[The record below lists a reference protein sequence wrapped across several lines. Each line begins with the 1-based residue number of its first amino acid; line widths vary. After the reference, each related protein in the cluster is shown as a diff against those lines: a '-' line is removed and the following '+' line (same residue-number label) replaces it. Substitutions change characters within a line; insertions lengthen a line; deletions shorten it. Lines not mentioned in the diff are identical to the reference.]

1 MSGRPLGIGG
11 VSGGD
16 QQRAS
21 HWRRILP
28 ALGVLV
34 LLTAVARSAVTL
46 ADSGILLEAV
56 LDLLLVGTLGA
67 VMLYIGLRL
76 PTTEVRPAYYPRI
89 VLWVAGGI
97 TVMAIVLALRVLHP
111 GVTVQFAFG
120 TQAVFLAIG
129 SLAGL
134 GIGVHEARAL
144 DQARRLERQNDE
156 LRRTEG
162 KLEEAVTELEAS
174 NERLEQFA
182 YAASHDLQE
191 PLRMVCK
198 YLELV
203 EGRYADDLDED
214 GREFLAFALDG
225 AERMDE
231 TMDGL
236 LEYARVDAAAD
247 PPGRVDLDGVL
258 DDVLT
263 DLQVRIEESD
273 AEITRE
279 PLPAVEGDERQF
291 RQVFQN
297 LLANAIEYSGDAP
310 PRVHV
315 GAERREARSAAERSG
330 DAAETGDRWTVS
342 VRDEGV
348 GIDPDDA
355 ERVFGVFE
363 RLDVTEN
370 PDGSGIGLALCERI
384 VEGHGGEIRVNAE
397 PGEGSTFTVELP
409 T

>member
-1 MSGRPLGIGG
+1 MSGPPLGIGG
-11 VSGGD
+11 VAGGE
-16 QQRAS
+16 QQVAG
-21 HWRRILP
+21 HWRRVLP
-28 ALGVLV
+28 VLGVLV
-34 LLTAVARSAVTL
+34 LVTAIARSAFTL
-46 ADSGILLEAV
+46 ADTGILLEAA

-76 PTTEVRPAYYPRI
+76 PTTAVRPAYYPRI
-89 VLWVAGGI
+89 VLWVVGGV
-97 TVMAIVLALRVLHP
+97 TVMAVVLALRVLHP
-111 GVTVQFAFG
+111 GVSVQFTFG

-144 DQARRLERQNDE
+144 DQARRLEEQNAE
-156 LRRTEG
+156 LKRTER

-174 NERLEQFA
+174 NEQLEQFA

-191 PLRMVCK
+191 PLRMVRK

-203 EGRYADDLDED
+203 EGRYADDLDDD

-231 TMDGL
+231 TMTGL
-236 LEYARVDAAAD
+236 LEYARVDAEGD
-247 PPGRVDLDGVL
+247 PSGRVDLDDVL
-258 DDVLT
+258 DDALT

-273 AEITRE
+273 AEVTRE
-279 PLPAVEGDERQF
+279 PLPTVDGDEHQL

-297 LLANAIEYSGDAP
+297 LLDNAVEYSGDEP

-315 GAERREARSAAERSG
+315 GAERCEARNASNGS
-330 DAAETGDRWTVS
+330 GDRWAVS

-363 RLDVTEN
+363 RLDEAG
-370 PDGSGIGLALCERI
+370 DRSGSGIGLALCERI
-384 VEGHGGEIRVNAE
+384 AERHGGEIRVDAE
-397 PGEGSTFTVELP
+397 PGEGSTFTVVLP
-409 T
+409 A